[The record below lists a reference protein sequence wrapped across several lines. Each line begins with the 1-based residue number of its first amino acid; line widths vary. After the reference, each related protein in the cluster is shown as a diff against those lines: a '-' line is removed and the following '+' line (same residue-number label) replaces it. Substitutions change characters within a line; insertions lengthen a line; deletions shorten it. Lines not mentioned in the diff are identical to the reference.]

1 MQVEECFKHE
11 LINKLTEIVMFEP
24 LSHDELREIVRI
36 QMKGVI
42 ATVADKG
49 VSLFASDAA
58 LDVICSKSH
67 NDVST
72 RYLNK
77 PNTYLCS
84 RLYILVT
91 IYPWALAG
99 VWLKAS

>member
-11 LINKLTEIVMFEP
+11 LINKLSEIVMFEP

-67 NDVST
+67 NDVSI

-77 PNTYLCS
+77 PNTYMC
-84 RLYILVT
+84 
-91 IYPWALAG
+91 A
-99 VWLKAS
+99 